1 MTKQIELLI
10 NTLDQVLEAER
21 AALISGKLELLKD
34 MAEQKE
40 ALIGALNSAEID
52 DDVPIKRLELKV
64 KRNQDLLNNALE
76 GIRKVA
82 RRMAAFRRVQA
93 SLETYDRNGK
103 KRVVEVAPIVSVE
116 RRA

>member
-1 MTKQIELLI
+1 MTDEIKTLI
-10 NTLDQVLEAER
+10 GSLDDVLDAER
-21 AALISGKLELLKD
+21 AALIKGELDLLSNL
-34 MAEQKE
+34 AIRKE
-40 ALIGALNSAEID
+40 ALIEALNQAEMADIEAL
-52 DDVPIKRLELKV
+52 RLLDRKV

-93 SLETYDRNGK
+93 SLETYDKDGAKSVIDINP
-103 KRVVEVAPIVSVE
+103 ETSVE